1 MPDPTPIVYVVD
13 DDNSVRESLKD
24 VIRKAGWQPLLFG
37 SAEAFLSHPRQL
49 CPSCLVME
57 VLLPGL
63 TGLDLQQQV
72 ASDRAD
78 MPIIFISAQ
87 SDVLMTVRAM
97 KAGATEFLTKP
108 LSEQVLLE
116 AIRLSLDCS
125 RSMQVVAS
133 EMKTLKQR
141 YACLSNRE
149 REVMSLV
156 VSGLRNKQVAHEL
169 RISEIT
175 VKAHRGRMMRKMQA
189 DSLAELVTI
198 ATRLHIPAAK
208 RRHAMELPT
217 GLFRF
222 SARLFNLALFV
233 SCAALAVQA
242 RASDHLDSPATVAN
256 PQADIADVYAW
267 PSTDGKRLNLA
278 MTIQAHTFSNKVDYV
293 IHIDSGKIFGH
304 TTASTSIG
312 CRFAAANAIRCHL
325 GNSDSVSGDPTNAN
339 GLEGEHRVLRVYAGL
354 RDDPFYNNIKGLVAA
369 YQAAGEAIKKGAAID
384 VSGCAHF
391 DTGTA
396 KAIREQMTHTD
407 GGPAKN
413 FLYNWT
419 ASAIVVSVDLR
430 AVTTGGKMLAVWGST
445 SSAGRQID
453 RMARPFVVNTLL
465 GVAPFSTDD
474 ASGVRREEYNA
485 LLPADS
491 AKFVPDLQKSLA
503 FQDSLDGE
511 CGNQLLAE
519 PHESPARYAKLAS
532 VFADDR
538 LWVNSASRVCTQF
551 FAVEIA
557 SLSSQKVS
565 SQDCGGRT
573 PTYDT
578 SNTWRSLLI
587 SGTLAGITDGL
598 NRDEHSPSAT
608 EFPFLAPPAP
618 ERVDH

>member
-1 MPDPTPIVYVVD
+1 MELSIG
-13 DDNSVRESLKD
+13 R
-24 VIRKAGWQPLLFG
+24 FG
-37 SAEAFLSHPRQL
+37 S
-49 CPSCLVME
+49 
-57 VLLPGL
+57 
-63 TGLDLQQQV
+63 
-72 ASDRAD
+72 
-78 MPIIFISAQ
+78 SAQ
-87 SDVLMTVRAM
+87 FFT
-97 KAGATEFLTKP
+97 
-108 LSEQVLLE
+108 
-116 AIRLSLDCS
+116 
-125 RSMQVVAS
+125 
-133 EMKTLKQR
+133 
-141 YACLSNRE
+141 
-149 REVMSLV
+149 
-156 VSGLRNKQVAHEL
+156 
-169 RISEIT
+169 
-175 VKAHRGRMMRKMQA
+175 
-189 DSLAELVTI
+189 
-198 ATRLHIPAAK
+198 
-208 RRHAMELPT
+208 
-217 GLFRF
+217 
-222 SARLFNLALFV
+222 LALFLL
-233 SCAALAVQA
+233 CAAVAVTA

-278 MTIQAHTFSNKVDYV
+278 MTIQGHAFSNKVDYV
-293 IHIDSGKIFGH
+293 IHIDSGKVFGH
-304 TTASTSIG
+304 TTESTSIG
-312 CRFAAANAIRCHL
+312 CRFAAANEVQCNL
-325 GNSDSVSGDPTNAN
+325 GTSDSISGDPTNAQ
-339 GLEGEHRVLRVYAGL
+339 GLEGKHRVLRVYAGL
-354 RDDPFYNNIKGLVAA
+354 RDDPFYNNIKGLLAA
-369 YQAAGEAIKKGAAID
+369 YQVAGEAIKKGAPID

-391 DTGTA
+391 DTATS

-419 ASAIVVSVDLR
+419 VSAIVVSVDLS
-430 AVTTGGKMLAVWGST
+430 AVTAGGKMLAVWGST

-491 AKFVPDLQKSLA
+491 AQFATDLQKSLA

-511 CGNQLLAE
+511 CGNQFLAE
-519 PHESPARYAKLAS
+519 SHESPARYAKLAS

-551 FAVEIA
+551 LAVEVA
-557 SLSSQKVS
+557 SLSNQEML

-587 SGTLAGITDGL
+587 SGTLTGITDGL

-608 EFPFLAPPAP
+608 VFPFLAPPPP